1 MNLDY
6 IKQRLWE
13 QHEYFSILK
22 ASSDKDLEDG
32 KELINKIK
40 SSETSKEDRKV
51 LFNSFKRNQI
61 IGNLKLAE
69 IDKTINTMMELISI
83 AKVLDVDLGFEDD
96 VQKIYETYK
105 DKLTP
110 LFDVKGDTIKV
121 LNDEYSTLIE
131 SSLSNAS
138 ENDDMYISKLVN
150 S

>member
-131 SSLSNAS
+131 SSLSNSS

>member
-22 ASSDKDLEDG
+22 SSSDKDLEEG
-32 KELINKIK
+32 KDLINKIK

-51 LFNSFKRNQI
+51 LFNNFKRNQI

-69 IDKTINTMMELISI
+69 IDKTINTMMELISL

-96 VQKIYETYK
+96 VQNIYETYK

-138 ENDDMYISKLVN
+138 ENDDLYISKLVN